1 MIKFYI
7 EIKCILLLRIYIKLK
22 PERGIL
28 LLIKLLNKTLIYW
41 NKKLKLLTLQLDIR
55 YLYFWICSSFKTLY
69 FQYKKIIFENF

>member
-28 LLIKLLNKTLIYW
+28 LLIKLLNKTLIY
-41 NKKLKLLTLQLDIR
+41 
-55 YLYFWICSSFKTLY
+55 
-69 FQYKKIIFENF
+69 